1 MITLGTV
8 MFILGISGIVLCG
21 VSFCLMPKV
30 FRKQR
35 EKLLDELKSDR

>member
-1 MITLGTV
+1 MITLGKV
-8 MFILGISGIVLCG
+8 MFILGILGVVLSGGC
-21 VSFCLMPKV
+21 FCFLPKL